1 MASSRSVLVALPLL
15 ALLLA
20 AGSPDASVEA
30 QAKRRKKP
38 APAATPEPLKGF
50 RVEVEQGGVKLPV
63 QDHEV
68 VLRRDTFS
76 ILVSSGDLKGV
87 YVSASFSPALYEE
100 ARAQKPFGSRFR
112 STIVVAESPS
122 NKDKDLVTDDAGPS
136 LHYWDY
142 EDPAFVKFDEVVPLG
157 AGFRGRRTVSSF
169 FVNGQARAVA
179 QTFRPALYLVFVR
192 GEAKKDGDYEV
203 EEGQRDYLK
212 LLFDTVPTA
221 LKEGVR
227 TGFSV
232 LLDPTRSLPEREVA
246 LQQIGKLGKD
256 AILALDVLGREDRI
270 RANEAAT
277 LADIRTV
284 ITSEAAYAYANGG
297 LFDNL
302 DCLEAPARCLPK
314 YSAGAPQF
322 LSGEP
327 LMGPRAGY
335 RRTFIPGPAATK
347 DQIKKAKGSASSL
360 TAFAVTAVPEKPG
373 ESGLRAFCG
382 DATGRICLND
392 DGDAPPAE
400 DGRCSDPCRE
410 PR

>member
-1 MASSRSVLVALPLL
+1 MISSRSVLVALPLL
-15 ALLLA
+15 GLLA

-50 RVEVEQGGVKLPV
+50 KVEVEQAGVKLPV

-76 ILVSSGDLKGV
+76 ILVSSGDQKGV
-87 YVSASFSPALYEE
+87 YVSASFSPALYED
-100 ARAQKPFGSRFR
+100 ARTQKPFGTRFR
-112 STIVVAESPS
+112 GTIVVAESPN
-122 NKDKDLVTDDAGPS
+122 NKEKDLVTDDAGPA
-136 LHYWDY
+136 LHYWDN
-142 EDPAFVKFDEVVPLG
+142 DPAFVKFDEVAPLG

-169 FVNGQARAVA
+169 FVRGQARAVS
-179 QTFRPALYLVFVR
+179 QTYRPALYLVFVR
-192 GEAKKDGDYEV
+192 GEAKTAGDYEV
-203 EEGQRDYLK
+203 EEGQREYLK

-232 LLDPTRSLPEREVA
+232 LLDPARGLQEREVA
-246 LQQIGKLGKD
+246 LQQLGKLGKD
-256 AILALDVLGREDRI
+256 AILALDVLGREDRV
-270 RANEAAT
+270 RANETTA

-284 ITSEAAYAYANGG
+284 ITSETAYAYANGG

-302 DCLEAPARCLPK
+302 DCLEAPSRCLPK
-314 YSAGAPQF
+314 YAVGAPQF
-322 LSGEP
+322 LFGEP
-327 LMGPRAGY
+327 LMGSRAGY

-347 DQIKKAKGSASSL
+347 DQIKKAKGSPSSL
-360 TAFAVTAVPEKPG
+360 TAFAITAVPDKPG

-382 DATGRICLND
+382 DATGRICVND
-392 DGDAPPAE
+392 DGDAPPTE